1 MYDGNPL
8 DAAPR
13 PARNRGG
20 MMMAFLC
27 RIFGHGWRMCG
38 FTGGFANPE
47 YFWIC
52 KRCGLLSTTNV
63 NAKPESEGE

>member
-1 MYDGNPL
+1 
-8 DAAPR
+8 
-13 PARNRGG
+13 
-20 MMMAFLC
+20 MMAFLC